1 METIYFDA
9 SIIAGLL
16 LISSFF
22 SGSETALMAASRAKL
37 HNMEKAGNK
46 AAIRVIGLIKSP
58 ETLLSTILLG
68 NNLVNI
74 LASALAARLFM
85 NLFGE
90 VGIAY
95 ATAVMTVVVL
105 IFGEVLPKTIAA
117 HWPERFAMIIS
128 LPMVILS
135 RVLAPFTYVIRKI
148 TRAVMRLMGMNVNQ
162 ADPNFGEEDLR
173 GAIGL
178 SLSYGVLEKPEHR
191 MLDSILELDELTVED
206 IMTHRSAIESI
217 DIGQPLDKIQK
228 QLMRSVHS
236 RLPIW
241 EDTPDNVIG
250 ILHIRDFYRAL
261 NSGAEVDLR
270 QVMQQPYFV
279 PEQAIV
285 SEQLMAFRKHRKH
298 MGLVVDEYGDIMG
311 LVTLED
317 ILEEIVGEIED
328 EHDVVRSWY
337 TRQPDGTITV
347 SGAFPVRDANREFD
361 WELPDDE
368 SVSLGGLLVEEA
380 ERIPAVGEKIRIGN
394 LEFEVLA
401 RRRQAISRIAVRANQ
416 PITEAETTN
425 KNDNREAS

>member
-9 SIIAGLL
+9 SVIAGLL
-16 LISSFF
+16 VISSFF
-22 SGSETALMAASRAKL
+22 SGSETALMASSRAKL
-37 HNMEKAGNK
+37 HNLEKTGNK
-46 AAIRVIGLIKSP
+46 AAIRVINLIKSP

-117 HWPERFAMIIS
+117 HWPERCAMMIS
-128 LPMVILS
+128 LPMMFLS
-135 RVLAPFTYVIRKI
+135 RILAPFTYVIRLV
-148 TRAVMRLMGMNVNQ
+148 TRGIMRMMGMNVSK

-178 SLSYGVLEKPEHR
+178 SLSYGVVAKPEHR
-191 MLDSILELDELTVED
+191 MLDSILELDELTMED
-206 IMTHRSAIESI
+206 IMTHRSAIESM
-217 DIGQPLDKIQK
+217 DINQPLDTIQK
-228 QLMRSVHS
+228 QVMRSAHS
-236 RLPIW
+236 RLPLW
-241 EDTPDNVIG
+241 DGTPDNIIG
-250 ILHIRDFYRAL
+250 ILHIRDFYRAM
-261 NSGAEVDLR
+261 NSGTPVDLR
-270 QVMQQPYFV
+270 QVMQPPYFV

-285 SEQLMAFRKHRKH
+285 SEQLMAFRKQRKH

-337 TRQPDGTITV
+337 TRQPDGVITV

-361 WELPDDE
+361 WNLPDEE

-380 ERIPAVGEKIRIGN
+380 ERILAVGEKIQIGN

-401 RRRQAISRIAVRANQ
+401 RRRQAISRIAVRDTSAQKTKEVAN
-416 PITEAETTN
+416 A
-425 KNDNREAS
+425 